1 MKKKIIE
8 IALAGIAVLAL
19 TGCQNNKQNSSVSK
33 TSGNAQVKK
42 NNGGSTNNGGG
53 KFGHNSD
60 SSDDDLWDSDK
71 QDKLDDFFDDWA
83 DTMDQEYDK
92 YDGDGQITTAAGEK
106 FPRDFNRVY
115 INNQK
120 VSLTYAPDG
129 KGNADYN
136 VVAIYNH
143 DSDRAPLEGHITYFF
158 SFHDGKPI
166 VLVDETTNGDK
177 VMVKETAN
185 QDLINGFNSIA
196 NGQNASMPDKDND
209 DSNDNKTSDDDSD
222 SEDLKLIGVFVG
234 LLKDGDWFKSNLK
247 NGHMYF
253 SESAGH
259 GKTAGYDCITT
270 GGSPASYFWFKQ
282 DGDDITVKYSDPD
295 HVVSDGV
302 YKTEHYTVDRL
313 KSDYY
318 VNSGQKA
325 EVNGYVNKLKPL
337 SELGN

>member
-1 MKKKIIE
+1 M
-8 IALAGIAVLAL
+8 
-19 TGCQNNKQNSSVSK
+19 
-33 TSGNAQVKK
+33 
-42 NNGGSTNNGGG
+42 
-53 KFGHNSD
+53 
-60 SSDDDLWDSDK
+60 
-71 QDKLDDFFDDWA
+71 
-83 DTMDQEYDK
+83 
-92 YDGDGQITTAAGEK
+92 
-106 FPRDFNRVY
+106 
-115 INNQK
+115 
-120 VSLTYAPDG
+120 
-129 KGNADYN
+129 
-136 VVAIYNH
+136 VAIYNH

-196 NGQNASMPDKDND
+196 NGQNASMPDKNND

-222 SEDLKLIGVFVG
+222 SEDPKLIGVFVG

-247 NGHMYF
+247 DDHMYF